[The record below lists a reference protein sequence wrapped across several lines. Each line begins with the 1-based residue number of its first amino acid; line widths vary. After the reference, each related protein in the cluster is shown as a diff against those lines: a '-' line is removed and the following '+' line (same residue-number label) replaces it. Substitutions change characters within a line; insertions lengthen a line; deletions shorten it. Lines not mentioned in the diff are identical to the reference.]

1 MTGSFPGQ
9 GKQVFS
15 DSFDFNMIQAQNHG
29 LVLVPME
36 TLVLL
41 DRAVAALK
49 EEYRK
54 MIHYEWLFSMP
65 RVDSAQMSLEF
76 NQSRMFWQIILRAT

>member
-1 MTGSFPGQ
+1 
-9 GKQVFS
+9 
-15 DSFDFNMIQAQNHG
+15 
-29 LVLVPME
+29 ME

-41 DRAVAALK
+41 DRAAAALK

-65 RVDSAQMSLEF
+65 RVDSAQCLL
-76 NQSRMFWQIILRAT
+76 NLVIYTVYILVGQTASIRATVY

>member
-1 MTGSFPGQ
+1 
-9 GKQVFS
+9 
-15 DSFDFNMIQAQNHG
+15 
-29 LVLVPME
+29 ME

-65 RVDSAQMSLEF
+65 RVDSAQCLL
-76 NQSRMFWQIILRAT
+76 NLIIYTYIYTVYILVGQTASIRATVY